1 MSSLDSCITHECQ
14 CTFYPWCMGFA
25 SRDQL
30 LEMVGNC
37 QTNQDTSS
45 ATSLSSKS
53 RRLSSHFASDLEIK
67 GLFWWS
73 PRATS
78 YQVTCC
84 FQKNCPFNTSANQ
97 AIQVVWATEKRR
109 DSAVSRAESW
119 RFHPGEHAPKK
130 QSIVPGCS
138 WLLNSVSVFPSI
150 SMYFLVAWLSSCD
163 LHLHLLPAL
172 MKFLTTHKI
181 RTSPSAPPAPWGVFP
196 GSDMVRS

>member
-1 MSSLDSCITHECQ
+1 MYGLCFKRPAPRNGWELPNQPRH
-14 CTFYPWCMGFA
+14 
-25 SRDQL
+25 L
-30 LEMVGNC
+30 L
-37 QTNQDTSS
+37 
-45 ATSLSSKS
+45 
-53 RRLSSHFASDLEIK
+53 SHFPFFKIK
-67 GLFWWS
+67 ATLIPLCLRFRNQRLVLMS

-109 DSAVSRAESW
+109 DSEVSRAESW

-172 MKFLTTHKI
+172 MKFMTTHKI
-181 RTSPSAPPAPWGVFP
+181 RTSPSAPPAP
-196 GSDMVRS
+196 